1 MAGIT
6 GPLYRS
12 RRWGRGG
19 RRGRRGRRRRR
30 GHDGDEA
37 TPTTIHN
44 HAATLTDD
52 TTGEV
57 WGSQSWSIL
66 EIWRSGELEYLFGP
80 YIVRGRRRAS
90 SHFTD
95 AGGVEFNKG

>member
-6 GPLYRS
+6 GALYRS

-52 TTGEV
+52 TTGKDGVVNRGVFWRTGVLIRTVYCERAET
-57 WGSQSWSIL
+57 GQQS
-66 EIWRSGELEYLFGP
+66 F
-80 YIVRGRRRAS
+80 
-90 SHFTD
+90 H
-95 AGGVEFNKG
+95 